1 MYYTGVVNRKMLKEQ
16 SKDWMRRAQPAVWLV
31 ALVYMLAVNL
41 IPNVI
46 NSLTPYTVEMSK
58 ILAYVEMG
66 DTYTAMSMLTDILTS
81 PAGYLMLF
89 VSIAVSLF
97 TSVVGWG
104 YTSYSLGVIRGENP
118 GYGEMFSR
126 FYMAGKI
133 ILALILETVYVFLWS
148 LLFVIPGIV
157 AAYRYR
163 MVVYVLL
170 DDPDCHVGEAF
181 QRSKL
186 LMLGRKKE
194 LFMLDLS
201 FFGWLLL
208 AELVVMLPSTL
219 FGISMVAA
227 TLERVLA
234 IVVNLLLM
242 PYQEF
247 TFAGWYEA
255 IRPKEVKQEGPQAD
269 PFS

>member
-16 SKDWMRRAQPAVWLV
+16 SKDWMHRARPAVWLV
-31 ALVYMLAVNL
+31 VLVYMLAVNL

-46 NSLTPYTVEMSK
+46 NSLMPYTVEMSK

-66 DTYTAMSMLTDILTS
+66 DTYTAMNLLTDILTS
-81 PAGYLMLF
+81 PAGYVMLF

-104 YTSYSLGVIRGENP
+104 YTSYCLGVIRGENP
-118 GYGEMFSR
+118 GCGEMFSR

-148 LLFVIPGIV
+148 LMLVIPGII

-163 MVVYVLL
+163 MVAYVLL
-170 DDPDCHVGEAF
+170 DDPDCPVGEAF

-201 FFGWLLL
+201 FFGWVLL
-208 AELVVMLPSTL
+208 ASLVAILPTSILGTTMLAVNIENILTILCNL
-219 FGISMVAA
+219 F
-227 TLERVLA
+227 
-234 IVVNLLLM
+234 LL

-247 TFAGWYEA
+247 TYAGWYEA
-255 IRPKEVKQEGPQAD
+255 IRPRADGEQAQGN
-269 PFS
+269 